1 MNYSKEITVWYH
13 QDSSNWKNTNMK
25 NSIKIYLGLFLLTF
39 SLVTAQEK
47 KAAKEGNKEFEKLEF
62 IDARE
67 SYLKAANKGSKSKD
81 LLKKIGDSY
90 YFNADYKSAAKWYGQ
105 LYNSADNLEPEYIYR
120 YALSLKSEQKYVASD
135 NVMEAFYKASGQD
148 KRASLFLNERN
159 YLDEIELQS
168 GRFELI
174 NVDFNSE
181 LSDFAPTF
189 YQGSLIYSSNRTNRG
204 VAKRV
209 HDWNEQPFLDLY
221 KLNSTEVSKSSSS
234 KFSSKV
240 NSIYH
245 ESTAIFTKDGKTMY
259 FTRNN
264 FTNKDFKQDKDGI
277 NRLKLYRG
285 TRKDD
290 ATTNWEVEELPFNS
304 NQYSVAHPALSPD
317 EKTLYFAS
325 DMPGTKGLS
334 DLYKVSINDSVFGT
348 ITNLGNKINT
358 EGRETFPFISG
369 DNKIYFAS
377 DGHLGLG
384 GLDVFVAKLEDNKIG
399 DVFNLGK
406 PINSPLDDFTFI
418 INSDTGLGY
427 FASNREGGVGDD
439 DIYSFKSIK
448 QNPLI
453 TKCEQSVSG
462 IVRDKNTKAIIPNAK
477 VVLINPANEII
488 NSVIAGAD
496 GSFSFPLDCNK
507 SYCIRGSKVTY
518 GMDEECFNTTAELEL
533 ALEIGLELKPDME
546 IKEGTDIA
554 PLLGINMIYFDLD
567 KDFIKPDAE
576 VELRKII
583 DFMNIYKNIN
593 IDVRS
598 HTDSRNTSD
607 YNLDLSN
614 RRARS
619 TVNYLVKVG
628 GINSARLTGQGY
640 GETQLRNRCSD
651 GVKCSESEHQLNR
664 RSEFIV
670 VK

>member
-1 MNYSKEITVWYH
+1 
-13 QDSSNWKNTNMK
+13 MK